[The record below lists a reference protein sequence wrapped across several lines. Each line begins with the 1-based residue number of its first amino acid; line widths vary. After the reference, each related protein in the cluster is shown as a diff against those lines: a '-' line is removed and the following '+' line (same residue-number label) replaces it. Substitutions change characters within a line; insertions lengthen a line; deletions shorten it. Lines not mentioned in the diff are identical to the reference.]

1 MLKPW
6 QNKFLRPDCFSQ
18 SGFQLFKKA
27 FNVLLATSLFVP
39 QLQLWVLAE
48 TVGTTAP
55 GAVQGQISI
64 SREVAI
70 SSSKEKVSLNLR
82 DANIRDL
89 LNMLAKQGNFNI
101 IVDESVEG
109 TLTVDIKDIPINKA
123 LEYIFTLGQLSYTKD
138 GNTVIVASE
147 ETALNRNLTAKT
159 FKAIPVL
166 YKNAAI
172 IAGQLTNTI
181 LRVQRPSG
189 NRAALVSAD
198 LDTNSLL
205 VLGTDSDIRL
215 IGDALRELDVPRNRK
230 VYHIRHN
237 TPAHVAQVLA
247 ANFFATNNM
256 AGGGMAGGM
265 AGGGMAGGMA
275 GGGMAG
281 GMAGG
286 GMAGGM
292 AGGGMAGGMAGGGM
306 AGGGMAGGMAGGGM
320 AGGAAGG
327 MAGGAAG
334 GMAGGAAGG
343 MAGGGMAGGMA
354 GGAAGGLSTF
364 TVGGVTFIP
373 EPISATL
380 TVLATDEQ
388 LGLIDSIIEQ
398 VDVRRPQVAIEVSLV
413 EIQDS
418 SLKNMVPTWDSFNF
432 GRIARL
438 SPLGSGGGNL
448 LELASPFTKQKL
460 QLSRPETFTNTVS
473 LSYTS
478 QNLRGKIL
486 ANPTIVTMDNTSAS
500 ISITD
505 QVPTISQSNTIVN
518 GSQTIT
524 TTITTQEAGVTVEL
538 TPQIFNDG
546 SVLLS
551 LQPEVSQPV
560 RTVTATS
567 GSGASAT
574 TTSTVLLATRSM
586 DISGVRVQD
595 GETLVIGGLLRET
608 AQTDISR
615 VPGLDKLPIV
625 SAMFRATNSNNK
637 EKTELVLM
645 VTPHI
650 LKEEAV
656 SYFTQPQANTRKPT
670 SLNHGHG
677 GLQPVSLPKFMGA
690 TPALKPPA
698 GSDQE
703 QPVQS
708 APEANKSGSQ
718 STSAS
723 PAIGGASS
731 LPKVGQVLQDAKKA
745 FADPPAKAESRADAL
760 KSDASPLS
768 SSLSRLGKQSRKTKG
783 DRVYEKAPSRP
794 EILNSLEE
802 ILKN

>member
-320 AGGAAGG
+320 AGGA
-327 MAGGAAG
+327 
-334 GMAGGAAGG
+334 
-343 MAGGGMAGGMA
+343 AGGMA

>member
-1 MLKPW
+1 M
-6 QNKFLRPDCFSQ
+6 
-18 SGFQLFKKA
+18 
-27 FNVLLATSLFVP
+27 
-39 QLQLWVLAE
+39 
-48 TVGTTAP
+48 
-55 GAVQGQISI
+55 
-64 SREVAI
+64 
-70 SSSKEKVSLNLR
+70 NLR

-172 IAGQLTNTI
+172 IAGQLNNTI

-189 NRAALVSAD
+189 NRAALLSAD

-215 IGDALRELDVPRNRK
+215 IGDALKELDVPRNRK

-256 AGGGMAGGM
+256 ATNGGGMAGGA
-265 AGGGMAGGMA
+265 AGGAAGGMA
-275 GGGMAG
+275 
-281 GMAGG
+281 
-286 GMAGGM
+286 
-292 AGGGMAGGMAGGGM
+292 
-306 AGGGMAGGMAGGGM
+306 GGM

-343 MAGGGMAGGMA
+343 MAGGAAGGMAGGAAGGMAGGMA
-354 GGAAGGLSTF
+354 GGAAGGMAGGAAGGMAGGAAGGMAGGAAGGMAGGAAGGMAGGAAGGMAGGLSTF

-398 VDVRRPQVAIEVSLV
+398 VDVRRPQVAIEISLV

-438 SPLGSGGGNL
+438 SPLGSGGANL
-448 LELASPFTKQKL
+448 IQLASPFTKQKL

-473 LSYTS
+473 LSYTN

-524 TTITTQEAGVTVEL
+524 STITTQEAGVTVEL

-567 GSGASAT
+567 GTGASAT

-608 AQTDISR
+608 AQTDINR

-656 SYFTQPQANTRKPT
+656 SYFTQPRAGTPKPM
-670 SLNHGHG
+670 SLNHGRG
-677 GLQPVSLPKFMGA
+677 GLQPVSLPKFTGA
-690 TPALKPPA
+690 TPDLNTP
-698 GSDQE
+698 GSSNE
-703 QPVQS
+703 SHPLPS
-708 APEANKSGSQ
+708 APEGHSGSQ
-718 STSAS
+718 STTTP
-723 PAIGGASS
+723 PATTGAQS
-731 LPKVGQVLQDAKKA
+731 LPKVGQVLHNPKKI
-745 FADPPAKAESRADAL
+745 FAEPPKTEASVEAL
-760 KSDASPLS
+760 KSGGS
-768 SSLSRLGKQSRKTKG
+768 SGSKPDKPSWKQKAA
-783 DRVYEKAPSRP
+783 DRVYEKIPSGTEAP
-794 EILNSLEE
+794 NSLDE